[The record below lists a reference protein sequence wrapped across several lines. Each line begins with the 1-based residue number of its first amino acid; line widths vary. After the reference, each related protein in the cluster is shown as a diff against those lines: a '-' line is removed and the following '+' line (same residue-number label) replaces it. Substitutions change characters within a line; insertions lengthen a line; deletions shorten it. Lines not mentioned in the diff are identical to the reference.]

1 MVKCFDAVDLL
12 LSARMA
18 ARPDRRSSSHP
29 YFNHMTK
36 ESSIVLFI
44 AILIIF
50 LYHGGR
56 DVMEARLLARLL
68 IASEK
73 LGAGDT
79 KPILPTEVLCSV

>member
-1 MVKCFDAVDLL
+1 M
-12 LSARMA
+12 
-18 ARPDRRSSSHP
+18 
-29 YFNHMTK
+29 
-36 ESSIVLFI
+36 LFI